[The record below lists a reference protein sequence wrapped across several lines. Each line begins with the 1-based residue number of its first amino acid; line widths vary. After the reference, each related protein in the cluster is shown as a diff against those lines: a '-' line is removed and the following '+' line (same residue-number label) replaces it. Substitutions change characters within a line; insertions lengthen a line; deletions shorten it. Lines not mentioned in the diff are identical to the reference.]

1 MWSPARGRRRVGS
14 AIASLYSPQ
23 YPFFMNTYTIDIS
36 LRPTTFDLWHVCLAG
51 TAAVLALILIAVLV
65 SVLLGLRRCKSARQA
80 DVPTAASEPQIK
92 VVEKI
97 VEVEK
102 IVQAPAPE
110 PVVLK
115 EATPDAALQL
125 LSLLQKEAR
134 FLDFVKEDVSAFA
147 DAEIGAAA
155 RVVHQGCSKVINE
168 HFKLAPISQD
178 AEGSRITLNQG
189 FDAAAFRLTGN
200 IVGEAP
206 FAGVLVHKGW
216 QVTELHLPKLTEGHN
231 AKIIAAAEVEL

>member
-1 MWSPARGRRRVGS
+1 
-14 AIASLYSPQ
+14 
-23 YPFFMNTYTIDIS
+23 MNTYTID
-36 LRPTTFDLWHVCLAG
+36 LTLKPTTFDLWHVCLAG
-51 TAAVLALILIAVLV
+51 TVGILALLLI
-65 SVLLGLRRCKSARQA
+65 VLLMTMLIGMARGRNKLLEEALRESAA
-80 DVPTAASEPQIK
+80 IMAATVKIPEPEVK

-134 FLDFVKEDVSAFA
+134 FIDFIKEDITAYNDA
-147 DAEIGAAA
+147 DIGVAA
-155 RVVHQGCSKVINE
+155 RVVHEGCNKAINE
-168 HFKLAPISQD
+168 HFKLSVVHEGQ
-178 AEGSRITLNQG
+178 EGSKITLPKG
-189 FDAAAFRLTGN
+189 FDASAVRLTGN

-206 FAGVLVHKGW
+206 FSGTLVHRGW
-216 QVTELHLPKLTEGHN
+216 QVTDIRLPKLTAGHN
-231 AKIIAAAEVEL
+231 AKMIAPAEVEL

>member
-1 MWSPARGRRRVGS
+1 
-14 AIASLYSPQ
+14 
-23 YPFFMNTYTIDIS
+23 MNTYTIDLS

-51 TAAVLALILIAVLV
+51 TVALLALLLIVVLI
-65 SVLLGLRRCKSARQA
+65 SVLLGMRRCRRAA
-80 DVPTAASEPQIK
+80 PVPAPLQTPAPALAPEIK
-92 VVEKI
+92 IVEKI

-110 PVVLK
+110 PVILK

-134 FLDFVKEDVSAFA
+134 FIDFIKEDVSAYSDA
-147 DAEIGAAA
+147 DIGAAA
-155 RVVHQGCSKVINE
+155 RVVHQGCSKAVNE
-168 HFKLAPISQD
+168 HFTLAPVSQD
-178 AEGSRITLNQG
+178 QEGGRVTLNKG

-206 FAGVLVHKGW
+206 FTGTLVHKGW
-216 QVTELHLPKLTEGHN
+216 QVTDLHLPKLTAGHN